1 MPRPILR
8 LVLGAT
14 TLCLLLSACFGG
26 GSSPS
31 SSPAASQP
39 SLESPP
45 ASSAPAPSAG
55 ASLGSSAAPSADASE
70 APREFSCDLPLHI
83 DATVPIANIAD
94 VRVATHPGH
103 DRVVFEFAGGLPEA
117 ILERASPPF
126 THDASGEP
134 VDVEGASFLRLTLIG
149 GTKQMPDGSSSYDG
163 PTDFATDFPTL
174 RHLVEGGDFE
184 ARSTWYFG
192 LDSEACVDA
201 FTLDA
206 EGGVGFRLVIDL
218 EQ

>member
-8 LVLGAT
+8 LLFGAT
-14 TLCLLLSACFGG
+14 ALCLLLSACLGG

-31 SSPAASQP
+31 
-39 SLESPP
+39 
-45 ASSAPAPSAG
+45 ASSAPSGRSVESPTSSAPTPSAG
-55 ASLGSSAAPSADASE
+55 ASVGSSGAPSAAPSE
-70 APREFSCDLPLHI
+70 APREFSCDLPVHI
-83 DATVPIANIAD
+83 DATVPIANVAD

-103 DRVVFEFAGGLPEA
+103 DRVVFEFDGGLPEA

-163 PTDFATDFPTL
+163 PTDFATDFPTM

-192 LDSEACVDA
+192 LDSEACVDV

-206 EGGVGFRLVIDL
+206 EGDAGFRLVIDL

>member
-1 MPRPILR
+1 MPRILLR
-8 LVLGAT
+8 IALAASS
-14 TLCLLLSACFGG
+14 LCLLLSACFGG
-26 GSSPS
+26 GGSPS
-31 SSPAASQP
+31 ASSAPSQP
-39 SLESPP
+39 SVESP
-45 ASSAPAPSAG
+45 ATSSVPAPSAG
-55 ASLGSSAAPSADASE
+55 ASLGSSAAPSE
-70 APREFSCDLPLHI
+70 APREFSCDLPIHI
-83 DATVPIANIAD
+83 DATVPIANVAD
-94 VRVATHPGH
+94 VRVATHPGY
-103 DRVVFEFAGGLPEA
+103 DRVVFEFDGGLPEA

-134 VDVEGASFLRLTLIG
+134 VDVTGSSFLRLTLIG

-192 LDSEACVDA
+192 LDSEACVDV
-201 FTLDA
+201 FTVDA